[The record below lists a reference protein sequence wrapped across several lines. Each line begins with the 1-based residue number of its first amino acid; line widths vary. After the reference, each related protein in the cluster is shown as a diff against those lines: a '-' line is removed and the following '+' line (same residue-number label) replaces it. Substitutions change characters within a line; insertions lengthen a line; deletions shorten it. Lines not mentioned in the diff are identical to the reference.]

1 MSNLA
6 KYLLIAPLL
15 VACAQTDA
23 EPIPQPNT
31 VLAEAS
37 PDLARPQPE
46 MPVCAHCGADI
57 LTGQA
62 GIYDDELSMIINSTY
77 VGHIDDVELVVYTS
91 SSKYNLGFDPSV
103 IDDLNDPLIYETI
116 VMLDINDAQRLLLV
130 FTLDDE
136 SVAYEPVTIES

>member
-1 MSNLA
+1 MPNLA

-15 VACAQTDA
+15 LACGQTDA
-23 EPIPQPNT
+23 EPSPQPNT
-31 VLAEAS
+31 VLTEAA

-57 LTGQA
+57 LSGQA
-62 GIYDDELSMIINSTY
+62 GTYDDELSMIINSTY
-77 VGHIDDVELVVYTS
+77 VGQIEDVQLVVYTS
-91 SSKYNLGFDPSV
+91 SSKYTLGFGSSV
-103 IDDLNDPLIYETI
+103 IDDLNDPSTYETI

-136 SVAYEPVTIES
+136 SEAYEPVTME